1 MVFLNRRAGGTPE
14 LRPYSADVARQ
25 WMRQGLYGSPDS
37 LAVQYQTIE
46 RLLTADVFELRYT
59 GLDWAV
65 DRLQRLVREGH

>member
-1 MVFLNRRAGGTPE
+1 
-14 LRPYSADVARQ
+14 
-25 WMRQGLYGSPDS
+25 MRQGLYGSPDS